1 MVWSGG
7 SSGWITAAIVALL
20 SWAFLPQVALAQE
33 GSVERA
39 RADNPDRH
47 VTVSAEGKVS
57 ARPDMAR
64 ISSGVI
70 SEAATAKEALSAN
83 SAAMEKLLTG
93 LKTAGIAEADI
104 KTTSFDVS
112 PRYQHGRDGTAPRI
126 DGYRVSND
134 VNVVVRDLARLG
146 PLLDQLVSLG
156 ANRISGLSFDIEKE
170 EALLDEA
177 RRKAVANARQRAELY
192 AAAAGVRLGKVLVIS
207 EQAVHVAP
215 RGPMMARAMAA
226 ESVPIA
232 EGSQEIT
239 ARLTITYA
247 LE

>member
-7 SSGWITAAIVALL
+7 RGWAAGAIIALASWVA
-20 SWAFLPQVALAQE
+20 LPQVALAQE
-33 GSVERA
+33 ERVERA
-39 RADNPDRH
+39 GADNSDRH

-64 ISSGVI
+64 ISSGVV

-83 SAAMEKLLTG
+83 SAAMEKLLAG
-93 LKTAGIAEADI
+93 LKAAGIADKDI

-112 PRYQHGRDGTAPRI
+112 PRYQHSRDGTAPRI

-134 VNVVVRDLARLG
+134 VSVVVRDLARLG
-146 PLLDQLVSLG
+146 PLLDQLVTLG
-156 ANRISGLSFDIEKE
+156 ANRISGLSFEIEKE
-170 EALLDEA
+170 EALLDDA
-177 RRKAVANARQRAELY
+177 RRKAIANARQRAELY
-192 AAAAGVRLGKVLVIS
+192 AVAAGVRLGKVLVIS

-232 EGSQEIT
+232 EGSQEIS
-239 ARLTITYA
+239 ARVTVTYT